1 VRQDRDDIAR
11 RSFKGGQ
18 HDKNREANGGER
30 HRQPRYNNDHPDRT
44 WERRWRGDRDDDDG
58 PAGRHDSH
66 MSRLMSARCVGQ
78 EPVHRERER
87 SPPRRHW
94 GEQQGGRRKG
104 AAPDEEEPFARLPP
118 TLDLR
123 QLQEAELRFLFRAQ
137 AASIQDV
144 VTNLLKNHSVKLVHD
159 LVVPSMDDYIL
170 KATALAD
177 NLGLESEP
185 LLAPVAVVGDEAL
198 RSPLHLKANACEP
211 PTDIPVKSPSSG

>member
-1 VRQDRDDIAR
+1 
-11 RSFKGGQ
+11 
-18 HDKNREANGGER
+18 
-30 HRQPRYNNDHPDRT
+30 
-44 WERRWRGDRDDDDG
+44 
-58 PAGRHDSH
+58 
-66 MSRLMSARCVGQ
+66 MSARCVGQ

-104 AAPDEEEPFARLPP
+104 AVPDEEEPFARRPP

-123 QLQEAELRFLFRAQ
+123 QLQEAELGFLFRAQ

-144 VTNLLKNHSVKLVHD
+144 VTNLLKKHSVKLVHD

-198 RSPLHLKANACEP
+198 RSPLHLKANVYEP
-211 PTDIPVKSPSSG
+211 PTDIPVKVAFERLNADLQISPTIEQVEMELDKLALVARELPAGELPLVHSPVASAS